1 MALGTKQED
10 EEEECMQ
17 QQQQQQQ
24 QKSIKCALI
33 IDKLLGGCFVW

>member
-24 QKSIKCALI
+24 QKSRVLVGAKERSRQLHQ
-33 IDKLLGGCFVW
+33 DP